1 MYLLLSNGWKQAK
14 IDESPIHIYN
24 SKMKMNR
31 TSNWNERSRS
41 QSPNEMF
48 AAYLFSKLHSTRLRN
63 EWMIIIFELVYA
75 FHLLSINTYRFAMM
89 MMMMKMMIWYIG
101 VPSICEYTLSYL
113 FVGLTLGHP
122 TYTHT
127 LHTPVKTNTQNT

>member
-24 SKMKMNR
+24 SEMKMNR
-31 TSNWNERSRS
+31 TSNWNERSRSQS

-63 EWMIIIFELVYA
+63 VFELVYA
-75 FHLLSINTYRFAMM
+75 FHLLSINTYISVRDDDDENDD
-89 MMMMKMMIWYIG
+89 MIHWCAVYLWIYF
-101 VPSICEYTLSYL
+101 VIFICWFDAWAPY
-113 FVGLTLGHP
+113 VH
-122 TYTHT
+122 THIAQ
-127 LHTPVKTNTQNT
+127 TPVKTNTQNT